1 MGDKCKDLREIYEA
15 CFLKWFDEDFITG
28 KDFGGKRFVPCEPQ
42 LADYHECLKLDPDKG
57 KYLLN
62 LEELK
67 EKNK

>member
-1 MGDKCKDLREIYEA
+1 MRTSLQEKILEVK
-15 CFLKWFDEDFITG
+15 K
-28 KDFGGKRFVPCEPQ
+28 FVPCEPQ